1 MNKIKLLFVLLLLAI
16 TNSNAQI
23 VTLDYSSF
31 TSSNCDVFENFTTFQ
46 GILHQTKRG
55 DITKNSSQGGLVLM
69 YDYNSGGTNQKGS
82 EFSISGM
89 TFKKDYKYTI
99 KITAKN
105 NGNYSEPAGLK
116 CNFNPNNI
124 DLGCNGVNTVNP
136 NNGTFGIAVLGFK
149 MLMEPHL

>member
-1 MNKIKLLFVLLLLAI
+1 MKKIKLLFVLLFLAI
-16 TNSNAQI
+16 TNSNAQL

-55 DITKNSSQGGLVLM
+55 DIAKNSSQGGLELM

-82 EFSISGM
+82 EFALSGM

-99 KITAKN
+99 KITAKS

-116 CNFNPNNI
+116 CNFNPSGI
-124 DLGCNGVNTVNP
+124 DPQCNGVNFVNQP
-136 NNGTFGIAVLGFK
+136 NGTFGIRRYLVSK
-149 MLMEPHL
+149 Y